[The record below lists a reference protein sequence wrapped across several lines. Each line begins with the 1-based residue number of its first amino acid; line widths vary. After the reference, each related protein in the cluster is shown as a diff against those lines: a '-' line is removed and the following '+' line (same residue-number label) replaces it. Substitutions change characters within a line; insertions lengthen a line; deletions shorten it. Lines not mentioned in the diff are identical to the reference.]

1 MGVEM
6 QGRHNDFFQWTH
18 PSDSNPERFEGDTVR
33 LYRGQSGDDD
43 TLGIHW
49 TRNPK
54 TVIANHSNSVPQV
67 VHSAVVSRKD
77 IIPRAEWFDRDI
89 KHGYVK
95 GDEVDWAPSQWGFDW
110 EEEVR
115 LRPGAVLQGHAVAE
129 NTEDGR
135 VWKST
140 GRSPVIDVT
149 SPFKNLAHAAVQG
162 TPQAEALHRAQ
173 AKLPHVQPPL
183 PFTQVEFFDPVSNES
198 LGYVEDD
205 AFEPDSEWEAA
216 LKQHSDT
223 LSAKYGKHT
232 IPKSVNPWETVPMQ
246 GTQPEKQSTDKLSPQ
261 FANHI
266 NQLQI
271 PGLED

>member
-1 MGVEM
+1 MGIEM
-6 QGRHNDFFQWTH
+6 KGRHNDFFQWTH
-18 PSDSNPERFEGDTVR
+18 PSDNNPEQFEGDTVR
-33 LYRGQSGDDD
+33 LYRGQNGDDD

-54 TVIANHSNSVPQV
+54 AIIGQRDFSVPQT

-89 KHGYVK
+89 KHGYAK
-95 GDEVDWAPSQWGFDW
+95 GDDVDWAPSQWGFDW

-129 NTEDGR
+129 NTDEGL

-149 SPFKNLAHAAVQG
+149 SQFKNLAHAAVQG
-162 TPQAEALHRAQ
+162 TPQAEKLHRAQ
-173 AKLPHVQPPL
+173 ARMPHVQPPL
-183 PFTQVEFFDPVSNES
+183 PCDQVEFFDPVSNES
-198 LGYVEDD
+198 MGYVKDD
-205 AFEPDSEWEAA
+205 AFEPDSEWEST
-216 LKQHSDT
+216 LKQHIDT
-223 LSAKYGKHT
+223 LSTKYGKHT
-232 IPKSVNPWETVPMQ
+232 IPKSINPWETVPMQ
-246 GTQPEKQSTDKLSPQ
+246 GSQTEKPSTLKLSTQ
-261 FANHI
+261 FA